1 MYGERIGQLGAEKRP
16 GWLAGRRKVAKSS
29 MRHARGVAGLAVVA
43 PPASQLSLPPPFPP
57 LSCFP
62 PHDTPVTR
70 DTLRICVPSLPPLPC
85 SPPSRPRSLR
95 PRVRILSSAPP
106 SDVPL
111 VALVEPRTAPLRPAL
126 DTGTATPSQ
135 GVSGHWGSLEFLL
148 HGARTAP
155 CGSFNKV
162 RRSNRIA
169 SACSRSPL
177 YTSLYSVGG
186 LRCCTYEVTA
196 VAASLRRPMR
206 RNEAARLINAKNRRL
221 LPKTLATDSKY
232 KLAALPPPCRPHY
245 QHPDCALPVPGPSS
259 LAEYCRLSYRVD
271 SPAS

>member
-1 MYGERIGQLGAEKRP
+1 MLSVAEAESCVPKSRVEKLRRCDAAPSIHSRSKGRGASCERFRAKGLQYARSTMYGERIGQLGAEKRP

-95 PRVRILSSAPP
+95 PRVRNLSSAPP

-155 CGSFNKV
+155 CG
-162 RRSNRIA
+162 
-169 SACSRSPL
+169 
-177 YTSLYSVGG
+177 
-186 LRCCTYEVTA
+186 
-196 VAASLRRPMR
+196 
-206 RNEAARLINAKNRRL
+206 
-221 LPKTLATDSKY
+221 
-232 KLAALPPPCRPHY
+232 
-245 QHPDCALPVPGPSS
+245 
-259 LAEYCRLSYRVD
+259 
-271 SPAS
+271 